1 MKRYHW
7 LGLVVLVYGICTG
20 CGETFRPIIIPNPP
34 VFPNPKGA
42 HTVLSIN
49 DNGTA
54 VAGTAMV
61 IDVSGDTNISVGNVG
76 LAPVHAVQ
84 QTATQVLVLN
94 RSVPGPLN
102 TGDSITKLDFQNL
115 VIISPATISLPS
127 NSEPNFIAAAPSS
140 SVAYVTLPNYVP
152 DPTSGTV
159 VPSVGVVST
168 NANNLQ
174 NTATVGS
181 NPVGLAVTP
190 DNTKLYVA
198 NQGDGTISAF
208 NIVSTDNLSPRG
220 VNGSLSSPPIW
231 LSPRSDSQ
239 MVYVLEASG
248 TLASITIAST
258 AGPDTLA
265 ESTVNV
271 PLATTM
277 TYDSNLNRLYIAG
290 GNPGSPELVIV
301 DVSQSAPTL
310 LATIPI
316 PPFVLG
322 PSSVPATAVAAT
334 ALPDGTRAY
343 VASYAKLPSQVN
355 ISSISSDGTTATY
368 AYTLTSGHDLTSGV
382 SVTISGITGMGLTEF
397 NGTFIVEAVVSG
409 TAACPGTCFQVPN
422 VEMLSS
428 TAVSATA
435 SGTNIFPQVTAVWVS
450 SNTIKTTVGMPG
462 FPDATDQSTPEY
474 YAPVCAV
481 PPVGTPYRATF
492 RFMMASGG
500 DSSRAYMSSCDG
512 GLVDII
518 DTTNDTYFLNVPA
531 PVGTRAPI
539 PPSPLNPPQNPVF
552 LLAGP

>member
-49 DNGTA
+49 DNGTS

-84 QTATQVLVLN
+84 QTATQVLVVN

-174 NTATVGS
+174 NTAEVGS

-198 NQGDGTISAF
+198 NQGSGTITAF
-208 NIVSTDNLSPRG
+208 DIVSITNLSPRG
-220 VNGSLSSPPIW
+220 LNGSLSSPPIW

-239 MVYVLEASG
+239 AVYVLEASG
-248 TLASITIAST
+248 TLAFITIAST

-265 ESTVNV
+265 ESAVNV
-271 PLATTM
+271 PFATTM

-290 GNPGSPELVIV
+290 GNPGAPVLAIV
-301 DVSQSAPTL
+301 DVSQSVPTL
-310 LATIPI
+310 LATIPV
-316 PPFVLG
+316 PPFVVG
-322 PSSVPATAVAAT
+322 TSSVSATAVAAT
-334 ALPDGTRAY
+334 ALPDGSRAY
-343 VASYAKLPSQVN
+343 VASYAKLPSQV
-355 ISSISSDGTTATY
+355 SISSVVGDGTTATY
-368 AYTLTSGHDLTSGV
+368 AYSLTSGHDLTSGV
-382 SVTISGITGMGLTEF
+382 SVTISGTQQPGF
-397 NGTFIVEAVVSG
+397 DGTFIVSAVVSG
-409 TAACPGTCFQVPN
+409 TATCPGTCFQVPN
-422 VEMLSS
+422 VQTLGS
-428 TAVSATA
+428 TSVAATA
-435 SGTNIFPQVTAVWVS
+435 AGSNIFPQVTVVWVS
-450 SNTIKTTVGMPG
+450 SNTVKTTVGMPG

-474 YAPVCAV
+474 YAPVCAG
-481 PPVGTPYRATF
+481 PPAGTPYRATF

-518 DTTNDTYFLNVPA
+518 DTTNDTYFLNMPA